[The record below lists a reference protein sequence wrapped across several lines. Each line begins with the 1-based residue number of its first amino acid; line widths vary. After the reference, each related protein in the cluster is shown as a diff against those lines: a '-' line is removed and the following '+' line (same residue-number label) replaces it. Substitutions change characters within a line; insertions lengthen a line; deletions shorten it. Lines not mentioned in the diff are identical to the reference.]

1 MHLALCNNGPRL
13 AVQQQQLSSYP
24 VCLPFFF
31 SVVYIHTTLSRIAWG
46 RWSRARPH
54 DGIHPAT
61 VSCGVL
67 QLQWSPHKS
76 VCPRPFCSVSELVS
90 QPLPVG
96 LWMLGPTQDP
106 AQIGQK
112 CQISP
117 SAIWIS
123 NLSGVEF
130 GIVHETDGRSLHVGG
145 MHVGLLLDRRWSTRS
160 VIPEQAEGESS
171 SKSGSKPKNHISDN
185 PLIGRALPLPRP
197 SPTSAPAEQR
207 ASVCL
212 RRLVEWGRRIQ
223 AHARRDPILLWYTF
237 YILLLN
243 SVPPVRSRIFH
254 LPPIAHQFC
263 GVYGV

>member
-1 MHLALCNNGPRL
+1 MGPDWRC
-13 AVQQQQLSSYP
+13 SSSCFP
-24 VCLPFFF
+24 VTIQFAFPFSFPY
-31 SVVYIHTTLSRIAWG
+31 VVYIPRCHELNGEDGREPAHTMEFT
-46 RWSRARPH
+46 RPLFLV
-54 DGIHPAT
+54 GCYT
-61 VSCGVL
+61 YNGVL
-67 QLQWSPHKS
+67 TKS

-130 GIVHETDGRSLHVGG
+130 GIVHETDGRSLHVGR

-171 SKSGSKPKNHISDN
+171 NKSGSKPQI
-185 PLIGRALPLPRP
+185 
-197 SPTSAPAEQR
+197 TS
-207 ASVCL
+207 VT
-212 RRLVEWGRRIQ
+212 I
-223 AHARRDPILLWYTF
+223 H
-237 YILLLN
+237 
-243 SVPPVRSRIFH
+243 
-254 LPPIAHQFC
+254 
-263 GVYGV
+263 